1 MIKKKSKIYIAGH
14 NGMVGSAILSKL
26 KEKGYKN
33 LLTIDRAN
41 LDLINQQK
49 TFNFLKKNKPDLVI
63 LAAARVGGIISNSKN
78 KDRFLYEN
86 LQIQNNMIHGSY
98 LAGVKNLFFLGSSC
112 IYPKYCKQPMKEK
125 YLLSGPLEETNDA
138 YSIAKIAGIK
148 MCENYNKFL
157 KLNYKSFMPPNMYG
171 PKDNYDLKNSHFYP
185 ALLRKIYTAKI
196 KKKKLLEVWG
206 SGKAKREL
214 MFVEDF
220 ADAIIFFMNKKIKEP
235 FINIGTGKDHTILW
249 YVNFLMKKLNVK
261 LKIQH
266 DKSKPD
272 GMPKKCLDIRLAKK
286 YGWKPKNDYNRSFDI
301 TFKDFLNQS
310 NNIFNKRYKKS
321 YIF

>member
-14 NGMVGSAILSKL
+14 NGMVGSAILRKL

-33 LLTIDRAN
+33 LLTIDRGN

-171 PKDNYDLKNSHFYP
+171 PKDNYDLENSHFYP

-196 KKKKLLEVWG
+196 KKRKLLEVWG
-206 SGKAKREL
+206 RGKAKREL

-235 FINIGTGKDHTILW
+235 FINIGTGKDHSILW

-272 GMPKKCLDIRLAKK
+272 GMPKKCLDIKLAKK